1 MIQMDFL
8 STLKQFNAI
17 NAIQNGLPQTDISG
31 CFFHLLSNLL
41 KFIRTCWIER
51 TLPERTPI
59 WFAVTYDCCFSLR
72 AHTGFDNSF
81 DELCVSIRNQYDG
94 DADEVLNY
102 FEHTYIGCFCRKT
115 PDALLY
121 FLSSYGARLNDLL
134 KCFHEQIIKSRLGI
148 TVSKQMFHPLTQRS
162 GSF

>member
-1 MIQMDFL
+1 MRLMPFKMVYHRRIYLAVSSIFY
-8 STLKQFNAI
+8 
-17 NAIQNGLPQTDISG
+17 
-31 CFFHLLSNLL
+31 
-41 KFIRTCWIER
+41 RTCWSLSER
-51 TLPERTPI
+51 AGLKERYLNEPQ
-59 WFAVTYDCCFSLR
+59 FGLQLR
-72 AHTGFDNSF
+72 MIAALAFVPTQDLINSF

-148 TVSKQMFHPLTQRS
+148 IVSKQMFHPLTQRS

>member
-41 KFIRTCWIER
+41 KLIRTCWIER

-59 WFAVTYDCCFSLR
+59 WFAVTYDLI
-72 AHTGFDNSF
+72 NSF

-148 TVSKQMFHPLTQRS
+148 IVSKQMFHPLTQRS